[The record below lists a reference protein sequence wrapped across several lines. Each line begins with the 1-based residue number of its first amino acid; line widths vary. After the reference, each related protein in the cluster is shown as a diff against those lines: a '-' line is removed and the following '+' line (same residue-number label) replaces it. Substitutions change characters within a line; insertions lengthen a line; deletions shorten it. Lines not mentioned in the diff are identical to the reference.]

1 MKLLLQTILRW
12 QAKLILWKYRPVVVA
27 VTGSVGK
34 SSAKEAIYSVLSSKF
49 SVRRSMGNYNT
60 EIGVPLAIIG
70 ARHWFAGLAK
80 GKWQFVMPLRYPK
93 VLVLE
98 LAADRPGDI
107 AYLADMVGP
116 DISVVT
122 AVGPSHLEFF
132 DSREKIAEEKANII
146 LALTGSGVA
155 VLNYDDEVVRAM
167 AEKNKGKTIYYGTAD
182 GADVQA
188 VNIVSSPDGLV
199 FKIQYKG
206 STVPVQLIG
215 VLGAPSVYAALSAA
229 AVGLSRGMNLI
240 EIATALR
247 NYRGLPGRL
256 QLLQGIKHTRII
268 DDTYNAAPASAI
280 AALAVLSEVP
290 GKRKIAVLGDMAELG
305 AYTEDGH
312 RQVGAATV
320 DHGINFLVTVGPRAK
335 FIADQARQ
343 NGLPENQILSF
354 ADAGEARKPVEKL
367 LQPEDTI
374 LVKGSQL
381 MRMERITKEIM
392 AEPERAPQ
400 LLCRQSREWLRTL

>member
-1 MKLLLQTILRW
+1 
-12 QAKLILWKYRPVVVA
+12 
-27 VTGSVGK
+27 
-34 SSAKEAIYSVLSSKF
+34 
-49 SVRRSMGNYNT
+49 
-60 EIGVPLAIIG
+60 
-70 ARHWFAGLAK
+70 
-80 GKWQFVMPLRYPK
+80 
-93 VLVLE
+93 
-98 LAADRPGDI
+98 
-107 AYLADMVGP
+107 
-116 DISVVT
+116 
-122 AVGPSHLEFF
+122 
-132 DSREKIAEEKANII
+132 
-146 LALTGSGVA
+146 
-155 VLNYDDEVVRAM
+155 
-167 AEKNKGKTIYYGTAD
+167 
-182 GADVQA
+182 
-188 VNIVSSPDGLV
+188 
-199 FKIQYKG
+199 
-206 STVPVQLIG
+206 
-215 VLGAPSVYAALSAA
+215 
-229 AVGLSRGMNLI
+229 MNLI